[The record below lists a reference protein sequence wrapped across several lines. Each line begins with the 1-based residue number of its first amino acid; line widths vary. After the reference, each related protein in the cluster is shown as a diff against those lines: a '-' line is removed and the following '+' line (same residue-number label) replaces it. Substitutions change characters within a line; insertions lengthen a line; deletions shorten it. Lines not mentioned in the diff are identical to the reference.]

1 MGRGRPLG
9 YNGWRGGV
17 VEFLDQIAVRA
28 AAVGGRV
35 VLAEGHDDRIVEAA
49 AELASRALCGVTVLC
64 PEADRKPAHDD
75 LASAGVEVTDPVT
88 DGRRASLAEHLFERR
103 AHKGLSLE
111 KAQAVVEDPLYFAS
125 LLVATGDADA
135 SVGGAVRT
143 TADTVRAALHCIG
156 PGAGLT
162 TVSSA
167 FVMVHPDPAW
177 GDDGVMVFADC
188 AVLPDPNPEQLAEI
202 AISAAATFRS
212 IVGGEPRVAL
222 LSFSTKGS
230 AAHPLADKV
239 TAARS
244 VLEGRRPD
252 FAFDGELQLDAALI
266 RAIGEKKAPGSAV
279 AGRANVLVFPDLNA
293 GNITYKAVERLGGA
307 RALGPLMQGLA
318 KPANDLSRGCSAGDV
333 VQTSLLSLLQ
343 ARG

>member
-1 MGRGRPLG
+1 MG
-9 YNGWRGGV
+9 
-17 VEFLDQIAVRA
+17 FLERLEARA

-49 AELASRALCGVTVLC
+49 GELVAGGGCEVTLVCPAEKRQPIHDELAQRGVDI
-64 PEADRKPAHDD
+64 ADPGADPRREKLAAH
-75 LASAGVEVTDPVT
+75 LHQ
-88 DGRRASLAEHLFERR
+88 RRAA
-103 AHKGLSLE
+103 KGLSQEEAL
-111 KAQAVVEDPLYFAS
+111 KAVEDPLYFAS
-125 LLVATGDADA
+125 LMVATGAADA

-156 PGAGLT
+156 PAPGLR

-167 FVMVHPDPAW
+167 FIMIHPDPRW
-177 GDDGVMVFADC
+177 GSDGVMVFADC
-188 AVLPDPNPEQLAEI
+188 AVLPDPDSVQLAEI

-212 IVGGEPRVAL
+212 IVGGEPKVAL

-230 AAHPLADKV
+230 ATHPLVDKV
-239 TAARS
+239 TAACAE
-244 VLEGRRPD
+244 LESRGAD
-252 FAFDGELQLDAALI
+252 FVFDGELQFDAALL
-266 RAIGEKKAPGSAV
+266 AGVGEKKAPGSAV
-279 AGRANVLVFPDLNA
+279 AGQANVLVFPDLNA

-318 KPANDLSRGCSAGDV
+318 KPANDLSRGCSAGDI
-333 VQTSLLSLLQ
+333 VQTSYLSLLQ

>member
-1 MGRGRPLG
+1 
-9 YNGWRGGV
+9 V
-17 VEFLDQIAVRA
+17 DFLAQLEARA

-35 VLAEGHDDRIVEAA
+35 VLAEGHDERIIEAA
-49 AELASRALCGVTVLC
+49 ADLASREICRITVLC
-64 PEADRKPAHDD
+64 PAGERSPAHDR
-75 LASAGVEVTDPVT
+75 LEAAGVEIADPAQ
-88 DGRRASLAEHLFERR
+88 DERREGLAQHLFARR
-103 AHKGLSLE
+103 SAKGMSVDE
-111 KAQAVVEDPLYFAS
+111 AREAEADPLSVAS
-125 LLVATGDADA
+125 LLVATGAADA

-156 PGAGLT
+156 PAAGLR

-167 FVMVHPDPAW
+167 FVMVHPDQSW

-188 AVLPDPNPEQLAEI
+188 AVLPDPGPEQLAEI
-202 AISAAATFRS
+202 AISAAATFAS

-230 AAHPLADKV
+230 AQHPMVDKV
-239 TAARS
+239 SAACAD
-244 VLEGRRPD
+244 LERRGVGFD
-252 FAFDGELQLDAALI
+252 FDGELQLDAALVP
-266 RAIGEKKAPGSAV
+266 RIGERKAPGSRV
-279 AGRANVLVFPDLNA
+279 AGRANVLVFPDLDA

-307 RALGPLMQGLA
+307 RALGPLVQGLA
-318 KPANDLSRGCSAGDV
+318 RPANDLSRGCSAGDV

>member
-1 MGRGRPLG
+1 MGF
-9 YNGWRGGV
+9 
-17 VEFLDQIAVRA
+17 VEGLEARA
-28 AAVGGRV
+28 AAGGGRV
-35 VLAEGHDDRIVEAA
+35 VLAEGHDQRVVEAA
-49 AELASRALCGVTVLC
+49 GALIAGGSLGVTVLC
-64 PEADRKPAHDD
+64 PAKEQQAAHKE
-75 LASAGVEVTDPVT
+75 LARSGVEVVDPATDQRREELAEYLH
-88 DGRRASLAEHLFERR
+88 DRRAA
-103 AHKGLSLE
+103 KGLGRDEALT
-111 KAQAVVEDPLYFAS
+111 ATQDPLYFAS
-125 LLVATGDADA
+125 LLVATGMADA

-156 PGAGLT
+156 PAPGLR

-167 FVMVHPDPAW
+167 FIMVHPDSRW

-188 AVLPDPNPEQLAEI
+188 AVLPDPDPAQLAEI

-230 AAHPLADKV
+230 AEHPMVAKV
-239 TAARS
+239 TAALTE
-244 VLEGRRPD
+244 LESRNPD
-252 FAFDGELQLDAALI
+252 FVVDGELQLDAALMPG
-266 RAIGEKKAPGSAV
+266 IGERKAPGSAV

-307 RALGPLMQGLA
+307 RALGPLIQGLA
-318 KPANDLSRGCSAGDV
+318 RPANDLSRGCSAGDI

-343 ARG
+343 AKG

>member
-1 MGRGRPLG
+1 M
-9 YNGWRGGV
+9 
-17 VEFLDQIAVRA
+17 EFLNALEERA
-28 AAVGGRV
+28 RAVGGTV
-35 VLAEGHDDRIVEAA
+35 ALAEGDDPRVIEAA
-49 AELASRALCGVTVLC
+49 ADLAARNLCRVTVLC
-64 PEADRKPAHDD
+64 PSVGRTARHDD
-75 LASAGVEVTDPVT
+75 LEHAGVQVLDPLTDPIR
-88 DGRRASLAEHLFERR
+88 DELAAELYERR
-103 AHKGLSLE
+103 KHKGLTFEAALE
-111 KAQAVVEDPLYFAS
+111 NVSDPLYFAS
-125 LLVATGDADA
+125 LLVAAGHADG

-156 PGAGLT
+156 PTPGLT

-167 FVMVHPDPAW
+167 FVMVHPDSDW

-188 AVLPDPNPEQLAEI
+188 AVMPDPDPVQLAEI
-202 AISAAATFRS
+202 AVSAADTFRS

-230 AAHPLADKV
+230 ARHPLVAKV
-239 TAARS
+239 QQACAELARRE
-244 VLEGRRPD
+244 VP

-266 RAIGEKKAPGSAV
+266 PRIGAKKAPDSKV
-279 AGRANVLVFPDLNA
+279 AGHANTLVFPDLNA

-318 KPANDLSRGCSAGDV
+318 RPANDLSRGCSAADI
-333 VQTSLLSLLQ
+333 VQTAFLTLLQ